1 MKNIFVAAECSLS
14 HATCRIAPALLLAL
28 VLLAGCA
35 PKEASLQRFFWP
47 IGADDPKI
55 EFIRTVTSDRDVR
68 QGGES
73 QLMETL
79 LGIEPP
85 ESLFASPYDVA
96 SDGKG
101 RVYVSDSAL
110 NDVLILDFA
119 AHQVRHFERP
129 NQDELFF
136 VSPMGLAVAPAGG
149 VYVSD
154 SVQGRI
160 YLFDA
165 QGKLRKIFGQG
176 ILLRPT
182 GLAYDPVSDRV
193 YVADAGLH
201 QVLAFSRDGVW
212 QKTLGKRGVAP
223 DEFNYPLDLDV
234 DGDGNLYVLDSL
246 NARVQ
251 VFDPAGAF
259 LRSFGERGT
268 SLGSFRMAKGIAV
281 DRSGHVYVT
290 DAISHRFVIFDLL
303 GTHLMTLGG
312 RTSTQGKLGV
322 PGGFDMPKGV
332 AADGSDGIWV
342 VDSLNRM
349 LHKYQFLN
357 RDYLQKNPIR
367 PEQVYIPDALR

>member
-1 MKNIFVAAECSLS
+1 VLWL
-14 HATCRIAPALLLAL
+14 ALLL
-28 VLLAGCA
+28 VAGCA

-47 IGADDPKI
+47 IGTEDPKI

-68 QGGES
+68 QGEES
-73 QLMETL
+73 PLIEAL
-79 LGIEPP
+79 LGIETP

-96 SDGKG
+96 ADGKG
-101 RVYVSDSAL
+101 LVYVSDIAQ
-110 NDVLILDFA
+110 NDVLILDLL
-119 AHQVRHFERP
+119 AHKVRHFQRP
-129 NQDELFF
+129 RQDDLFF
-136 VSPMGLAVAPAGG
+136 VAPMGLAIAPDDG

-154 SVQGRI
+154 SIQGRI

-165 QGKLRKIFGQG
+165 QGKVRKIFGQDM
-176 ILLRPT
+176 LLRPT
-182 GLAYDPVSDRV
+182 GVAYDPVSDRV

-201 QVLAFSRDGVW
+201 QVVAFSRDGGW

-223 DEFNYPLDLDV
+223 DQFNYPLDLDV
-234 DGDGNLYVLDSL
+234 DGDGNLYVLDSM

-251 VFDPAGAF
+251 VFDPEGVF

-268 SLGSFRMAKGIAV
+268 ALGSFQMAKGIAV

-290 DAISHRFVIFDLL
+290 DAIGHRFVIFDLL

-312 RTSTQGKLGV
+312 RTSTDGKLGV
-322 PGGFDMPKGV
+322 PGGFDMPKGI
-332 AADGSDGIWV
+332 AADGSDGIWI

-349 LHKYQFLN
+349 VHKYQFLN

-367 PEQVYIPDALR
+367 PEQTSVPEALR